1 MQWSFLVAIFV
12 PQETLNVLIVNSKKF
27 ALITKIF

>member
-12 PQETLNVLIVNSKKF
+12 LQETQNVLIVNSKKF